1 MHDPLSVREI
11 IRRCLLVIGMG
22 PRGLDL
28 FFQKLSL
35 DTDSF
40 WSTFGAVSGNATAWN
55 RRRRPLKGERLHA
68 IANAESL
75 KTPAGEQLL

>member
-11 IRRCLLVIGMG
+11 IRRCSLVIGTG

-40 WSTFGAVSGNATAWN
+40 WSTFAPCRVMRQPGVGDVVPFRSN
-55 RRRRPLKGERLHA
+55 
-68 IANAESL
+68 SF
-75 KTPAGEQLL
+75 